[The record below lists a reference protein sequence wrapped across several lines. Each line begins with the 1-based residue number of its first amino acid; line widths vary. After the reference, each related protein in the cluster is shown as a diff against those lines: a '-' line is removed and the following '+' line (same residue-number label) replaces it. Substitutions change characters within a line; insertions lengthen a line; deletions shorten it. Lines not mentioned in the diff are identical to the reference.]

1 MEKLLSSAEIFKKT
15 REKWFQI
22 VGERL
27 LYKKGFTL
35 VWLMVFN
42 STTLALSKRRLSR
55 KSVSTRRNEAF
66 DKKSVSTS
74 RKNCFGCYE
83 LKSSKKIDLHL
94 ISSRKCPLPLARTKN
109 SLKNAISLDR
119 KATSIW
125 VTISKKKKKW
135 RKRFHPAEI
144 RFFFCKYWRPSNCN
158 NGFQKNL
165 NERISS
171 PLNRKSVASGSA

>member
-109 SLKNAISLDR
+109 SLENAISFDR

-125 VTISKKKKKW
+125 VTISKKKKMKKTISSSW
-135 RKRFHPAEI
+135 NKI
-144 RFFFCKYWRPSNCN
+144 FFCKYWSPSNCS

-171 PLNRKSVASGSA
+171 PLNRKSVASGST

>member
-27 LYKKGFTL
+27 LYKNGFTL

-55 KSVSTRRNEAF
+55 KPVSTRRNEAF

-74 RKNCFGCYE
+74 RKNCLGCYE
-83 LKSSKKIDLHL
+83 LKSSEKIDLQL
-94 ISSRKCPLPLARTKN
+94 ISSRKCPLPLARMKN
-109 SLKNAISLDR
+109 SLENAISLDR

-125 VTISKKKKKW
+125 VTIWKKKKMKKTISSSW
-135 RKRFHPAEI
+135 NKI
-144 RFFFCKYWRPSNCN
+144 FFCKYWRPSNCSI
-158 NGFQKNL
+158 GFQKNL

-171 PLNRKSVASGSA
+171 PLNRKSAASGST

>member
-66 DKKSVSTS
+66 NKKSVSTS

-109 SLKNAISLDR
+109 SLENAISLDR

-125 VTISKKKKKW
+125 VTISKKKKW
-135 RKRFHPAEI
+135 RKRFPPAEI
-144 RFFFCKYWRPSNCN
+144 RFFFVNI
-158 NGFQKNL
+158 GV
-165 NERISS
+165 
-171 PLNRKSVASGSA
+171 PLIAVMVSKKI